1 MITVAIVEDNSG
13 LRNGLKLLLDETPGY
28 QCVGVYPSG
37 EEALRQIPRKAPEVV
52 LMDIHLPNISGIEC
66 TAKLKEQSPGIQIV
80 MITAYGDHDKIFK
93 ALRAGASGYLLK
105 RSSPEEILQAIDDV
119 MHGGSPM
126 TSEIARKVVEA
137 FRQPSATGSEDHN
150 LSRREKEVLELLAR
164 GCPDKDIAS
173 QLSVS
178 IPTVRFHLKHIYEKL
193 HVRSRLEAVLLF
205 KRGQGGDS

>member
-1 MITVAIVEDNSG
+1 MITVAIVEDNAG
-13 LRNGLKLLLDETPGY
+13 LRNSLKLLLDESPGY
-28 QCVGVYPSG
+28 RSEGVYATG
-37 EEALRQIPRKAPEVV
+37 EDALRQIPKSPPQVV

-66 TAKLKEQSPGIQIV
+66 TARLKELVPGIQIV

-137 FRQPSATGSEDHN
+137 FQQPAATGSEDHS
-150 LSRREKEVLELLAR
+150 LSRRETEVLDLLAR
-164 GCPDKDIAS
+164 GCSDKDIGN

-178 IPTVRFHLKHIYEKL
+178 VPTVRFHLKHIYEKL
-193 HVRSRLEAVLLF
+193 HVRSRLEAVLKF
-205 KRGQGGDS
+205 KRGQEGAA